1 MPFEVVPIINIEGFG
16 DTPAVFVCDQLKIRS
31 QNDRDALAKAKEMVY
46 LKGFYEGKLIIG
58 EYAGQCVPACGGS

>member
-1 MPFEVVPIINIEGFG
+1 MRLPLQ
-16 DTPAVFVCDQLKIRS
+16 PALPACAQLKIKS

-58 EYAGQCVPACGGS
+58 DYAGQ